1 MLDRWTPLLVLVLT
15 LAPLFWVK
23 RWLTRHIQ
31 GLGLLWLGD
40 ANAALSVYFV
50 AVLPGVVLHEASH
63 WVAAKVLGVR
73 TGKVSLGP
81 GRQRR
86 GTLASLGSVQVGRA
100 GPVQAALI
108 GLAPLVTGTLAVWA
122 VGTWALELN
131 EALSAATLE
140 GMVQT
145 IWQVPDVWLWVY
157 LVFAISTSMLPS
169 ESDMAAVR
177 PALYFFGGLV
187 LVLIVLL
194 GLGASPIEGNV
205 PQLSPRLAEWA
216 LGLARNL
223 AFAFGL
229 TLGVD
234 ALVGTLVWLLEK
246 ISERL
251 RGLRVEY

>member
-1 MLDRWTPLLVLVLT
+1 MLNRWTPLLVLVLT
-15 LAPLFWVK
+15 LVPLFWVK

-40 ANAALSVYFV
+40 SNAALIVYFV

-63 WVAAKVLGVR
+63 WLMAKVLGVR

-81 GRQRR
+81 GKQRR
-86 GTLASLGSVQVGRA
+86 SKGISLGSVQVGRA

-108 GLAPLVTGTLAVWA
+108 GIAPLLSGTMAVWA
-122 VGTWALELN
+122 IGTWALGLEEAISGASLRASL
-131 EALSAATLE
+131 EAL
-140 GMVQT
+140 
-145 IWQVPDVWLWVY
+145 WQVPDVWLWVY

-169 ESDMAAVR
+169 ESDMAAVK

-187 LVLIVLL
+187 VVLVVVL
-194 GLGASPIEGNV
+194 GLGASPIEGDT
-205 PQLSPRLAEWA
+205 PRFSPVVADLAQ
-216 LGLARNL
+216 GLAQNL

-229 TLGVD
+229 TLAVD
-234 ALVGTLVWLLEK
+234 AVVGILIWFLEK
-246 ISERL
+246 FSERL